1 MNKLIVVLIVLTL
14 AGTGLA
20 QQSLKPTAEFVVTGR
35 IKNPGLVIKN
45 QQLAAY
51 SAYEITNLTITNHL
65 GEKRS
70 TIKTARG
77 VRIKDVLESVQ
88 PDTDSPKEYSEYY
101 FVFTANDNYKVVF
114 SWNELF
120 NNPLGDQA
128 YFIIEKEGKPVTQ
141 LDEGIAILVPAD
153 VRTGR
158 RYLKNLVRVHVGR
171 AE

>member
-1 MNKLIVVLIVLTL
+1 MNRLVTVLILLTL
-14 AGTGLA
+14 FGTALA
-20 QQSLKPTAEFVVTGR
+20 QQSLKPTTEFVVTGR
-35 IKNPGLVIKN
+35 MKNPELVIKN
-45 QQLAAY
+45 QQLAPY
-51 SAYEITNLTITNHL
+51 TSYEITNLTITNHL

-77 VRIKDVLESVQ
+77 VRIKDVLEKVQ
-88 PDTDSPKEYSEYY
+88 PDAGNPKEYSEYY

-120 NNPLGDQA
+120 NSPLGDQA
-128 YFIIEKEGKPVTQ
+128 YFIVEKDGKPVTQ
-141 LDEGIAILVPAD
+141 LDEGISILVPAD

-158 RYLKNLVRVHVGR
+158 RYLKNLARVYVGR